1 MPIREWL
8 MIIAVSV
15 AMIASGLLYLQHAT
29 AKFDAERLYR
39 IENGSGPV
47 CRYIGEELND

>member
-15 AMIASGLLYLQHAT
+15 AMIASGLLYLHHAQV
-29 AKFDAERLYR
+29 KYDASRLYA